1 MLETVEASI
10 VAAAVV
16 VFVANIPE
24 PHSRSLTRIARSREE
39 GRYVDWQLDKAGNDV
54 VGPGEQSRE
63 LPDVRTLVLPTANLM
78 NAL

>member
-1 MLETVEASI
+1 MSI

-24 PHSRSLTRIARSREE
+24 PHSRSLTRIARSRKQ
-39 GRYVDWQLDKAGNDV
+39 GRYVSWQWQLDKAGNDV
-54 VGPGEQSRE
+54 VVGPGEQSRG
-63 LPDVRTLVLPTANLM
+63 LPGVGTLVLPTANLM